1 MYQLISIRQVALAYA
16 ISLIFDNPIPFKYPE
31 KSDFPGI
38 RFIPLPLIMRRG
50 EVVF

>member
-1 MYQLISIRQVALAYA
+1 MYQLISIRQGALAYA
-16 ISLIFDNPIPFKYPE
+16 ISLIFGNLIPFEHPE

-50 EVVF
+50 K